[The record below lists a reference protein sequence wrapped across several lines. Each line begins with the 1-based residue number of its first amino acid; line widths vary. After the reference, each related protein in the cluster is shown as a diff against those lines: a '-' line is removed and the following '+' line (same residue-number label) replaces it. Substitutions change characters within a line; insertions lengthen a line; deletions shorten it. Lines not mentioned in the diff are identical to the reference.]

1 MKTLVRGARRGAFL
15 GAGIVML
22 AVAAAT
28 ALAAQEPTPKSAAG
42 TAPPATSPPAARAP
56 SASGVPPGIAA
67 PAVPAQEPGTVSVNL
82 KVQVSTLEQ
91 WDAEVDGLTS
101 AAWQIHDSGRGG
113 EDLGGHDIDYYWQ
126 LYIFTPATKEALE
139 QLRDKAQKQ
148 SVSKDTAGLQ
158 HTFDEAS
165 ALFSVEH
172 GKVLA
177 LSLFQSAQSVISF
190 HQYQLGPWLA
200 RATDQDRQ
208 GIHDRVA
215 TTYEVLSKDFA
226 ELIALPEPMAPRPMA
241 QRFFGR
247 LVEPAA
253 FFNSERARLI
263 KAQASL
269 PSPVTVSPRNRGD
282 KPCPAPVPPDKTR
295 DKPSLARDFPS
306 SEGFY
311 PPKAKFND
319 LEGSVT
325 LRVSISATGCIE
337 HAEVAGTSGVADL
350 DEGALNLAMAG
361 SYIPGAAGDKG
372 APGTMMFRVKFEQQD
387 AFEAAH

>member
-1 MKTLVRGARRGAFL
+1 MKTVVRRARRGAL
-15 GAGIVML
+15 I
-22 AVAAAT
+22 AVRGVILAAAAAA
-28 ALAAQEPTPKSAAG
+28 ALAAQDPAPKPAAG
-42 TAPPATSPPAARAP
+42 TTPPTAPAAAP
-56 SASGVPPGIAA
+56 VQPSDS
-67 PAVPAQEPGTVSVNL
+67 VSVDL
-82 KVQVSTLEQ
+82 KVKVTTLEQ

-101 AAWQIHDSGRGG
+101 AAWQVHDGG
-113 EDLGGHDIDYYWQ
+113 QGGQDLGGHDMDYYWQ

-148 SVSKDTAGLQ
+148 SLAKDTAGLQ
-158 HTFDEAS
+158 QTFDEAS
-165 ALFSVEH
+165 ALFSIEH

-177 LSLFQSAQSVISF
+177 LSLFLSAQSVISY
-190 HQYQLGPWLA
+190 HQYQLGPWLS
-200 RATDQDRQ
+200 RATDEDRQ
-208 GIHDRVA
+208 GVHDRVGA
-215 TTYEVLSKDFA
+215 TYEILSKDFA
-226 ELIALPEPMAPRPMA
+226 DLIALPVPMAPRPMA

-269 PSPVTVSPRNRGD
+269 PSPVAVAPRTRGD
-282 KPCPAPVPPDKTR
+282 KPCPPPVAPDKTR
-295 DKPSLARDFPS
+295 DKPTLAPDFPS

-325 LRVSISATGCIE
+325 LRVSISATGCVE
-337 HAEVAGTSGVADL
+337 RAEVAGTSGVADL

-361 SYIPGAAGDKG
+361 SYVPGSAGDKG
-372 APGTMMFRVKFEQQD
+372 APGTMMFRVKFEQKD
-387 AFEAAH
+387 AFDQVR